1 MSIFRIPATT
11 PGSATT
17 TVHMAETA
25 RELGYE
31 NVRTGYEPAH
41 DGHPATHVV
50 NGTPPPVPDT
60 PSR

>member
-1 MSIFRIPATT
+1 VSIFRIPAST

-25 RELGYE
+25 RDLGYT
-31 NVRTGYEPAH
+31 NVHTSYEPAH

-50 NGTPPPVPDT
+50 DGTPPKIPDH
-60 PSR
+60 PGR